1 MVPENQITKSP
12 IKKYKIKFFPNRENL
27 RTLFIKVVFCTD
39 LSNFETNKTFVKVLH
54 VKVFTV
60 VSNVSNI
67 SPR

>member
-12 IKKYKIKFFPNRENL
+12 SKKPNRENL
-27 RTLFIKVVFCTD
+27 RTLFIKVVFFTD
-39 LSNFETNKTFVKVLH
+39 LSNFETNKTFVKVLR
-54 VKVFTV
+54 VKVLTV